1 MNSYFKK
8 FSLLLMSCT
17 FLSACTV
24 AGTGGDVQRLE
35 NQVMTQQQTIQQLN
49 SQLSGVQPAQADTW
63 MQIQTLRQEMASMR
77 GILDNLE
84 NAVNP
89 IGGVQGLAEKLAQQD
104 RALRLAESQ
113 LGLDLQLDEPALPQT
128 NMVNMANTNMNSSLG
143 ANNSIT
149 PNQNI
154 TSPVQPSST
163 AAIPANTQT
172 DVNDTAQ
179 LLYDAGIRAF
189 NERRYP
195 QAVTAFTDFINTFPQ
210 HTLISN
216 AYYWQG
222 EAYYQVKDFTAAA
235 LAYENVI
242 SKFPNSNRAPSAY
255 LKQGMSFSELGK
267 NDAAKERLNELISK
281 YPKAPETTRAKQL
294 VSTL

>member
-1 MNSYFKK
+1 MQKGIKNFTLFFVSC
-8 FSLLLMSCT
+8 SL
-17 FLSACTV
+17 LSACTV
-24 AGTGGDVQRLE
+24 TGSQDVQRLE

-84 NAVNP
+84 NALAP
-89 IGGVQGLAEKLAQQD
+89 IGGVQGLGDKLARQE

-113 LGLDLQLDEPALPQT
+113 LGLDLNLDEPALPTMNTTMPTSSYSPTSAMTPPQSTIAPSQPTSAPIQT
-128 NMVNMANTNMNSSLG
+128 G
-143 ANNSIT
+143 
-149 PNQNI
+149 
-154 TSPVQPSST
+154 
-163 AAIPANTQT
+163 TQT
-172 DVNDTAQ
+172 DINDTAQ

-189 NERRYP
+189 NERRYT

-222 EAYYQVKDFTAAA
+222 EAYYQEKNYSAAA

-267 NDAAKERLNELISK
+267 NDAAKERLNELVSK
-281 YPKAPETTRAKQL
+281 YPKAPETARAKQL
-294 VSTL
+294 ISSL